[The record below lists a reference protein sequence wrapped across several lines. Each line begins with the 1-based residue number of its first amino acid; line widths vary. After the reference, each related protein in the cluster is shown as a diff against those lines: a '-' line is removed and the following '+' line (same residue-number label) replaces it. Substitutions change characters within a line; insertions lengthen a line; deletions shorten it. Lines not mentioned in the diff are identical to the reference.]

1 MNRIEEMWYNNRPT
15 GDAWI
20 PCDQV
25 IMSVVFDK
33 NIIQQSHTYEVRLGL
48 TLIHG
53 YTIIFNP
60 KRSAKLNKI
69 HDNIFSG
76 NS

>member
-1 MNRIEEMWYNNRPT
+1 MWYNDRPY

-25 IMSVVFDK
+25 IMSVVFVE
-33 NIIQQSHTYEVRLGL
+33 NIIQQSDTFEVRLDL

-53 YTIIFNP
+53 YTIIFTPNAEL
-60 KRSAKLNKI
+60 S
-69 HDNIFSG
+69 
-76 NS
+76 